1 MWGVPTQNPEAP
13 NFVLADDGIYF
24 TKATKTGANLEL
36 IDFKSG
42 KTRTMCKVDKSSYC
56 GLTISP
62 DHRWILCPF
71 EEEGLND
78 LMLVEN
84 FR

>member
-1 MWGVPTQNPEAP
+1 LV
-13 NFVLADDGIYF
+13 VVDDGIYF
-24 TKATKTGANLEL
+24 TSNGNTIEF

-42 KTRTMCKVDKSSYC
+42 TSKTICQVRNPAT

-62 DHRWILCPF
+62 DRRWILCALS
-71 EEEGLND
+71 EGGLAD